1 MERPFQW
8 ISRIL
13 SLGLRYDQA
22 TAVGPAFQQEAWIR
36 KIMKEVKK
44 HTYSL
49 ETPLSDVTFIL
60 LDTETTG
67 FSPQRGDE
75 IFSLAA
81 LKTKNGEPLDLYC
94 SNFRPK
100 RRIPEHVEVLTGITN
115 DDVACAPLLEEEIHH
130 ILSFL
135 NHGILLG
142 YHIQHDVAFLNEFL
156 SRNYR
161 TVLQQTTIEMRKIME
176 CIYHDS
182 FPTLDDALSFYHLTP
197 IDRHTAKGDVMSL
210 FEMWKRVFIELQQL
224 QIDTLHDL
232 YALLS
237 QCS

>member
-8 ISRIL
+8 INRLL
-13 SLGLRYDQA
+13 SLGLRHDQA
-22 TAVGPAFQQEAWIR
+22 TAVGSAFQQEVWIR
-36 KIMKEVKK
+36 KTMREARK

-49 ETPLSDVTFIL
+49 DTPLSDVIFIL

-81 LKTKNGEPLDLYC
+81 LKTKKGEALDLYC
-94 SNFRPK
+94 SHFRPK
-100 RRIPEHVEVLTGITN
+100 RSIPEQVVILTGITN
-115 DDVACAPLLEEEIHH
+115 EDVADAPSLQQEMHR
-130 ILSFL
+130 ILPSL
-135 NHGILLG
+135 NRSILLG
-142 YHIQHDVAFLNEFL
+142 YHIQHDIAFLNEFL

-161 TVLQQTTIEMRKIME
+161 TSLQQTAIEMRRIME
-176 CIYHDS
+176 RIHHDT
-182 FPTLDDALSFYHLTP
+182 FPTLDDALSFYGLFP
-197 IDRHTAKGDVMSL
+197 VNRHTALGDVMSL
-210 FEMWKRVFIELQQL
+210 FEIWKRVFDELQQMK
-224 QIDTLHDL
+224 IDTLHDL

>member
-8 ISRIL
+8 INRVL

-36 KIMKEVKK
+36 KMMKEAKK

-67 FSPQRGDE
+67 FSPQGGDE

-81 LKTKNGEPLDLYC
+81 LKTKKGEAFDLYC
-94 SNFRPK
+94 SHFRPK
-100 RRIPEHVEVLTGITN
+100 RPIPEHVVALTGITN
-115 DDVACAPLLEEEIHH
+115 DDVVCAPSLEEEIHH

-135 NHGILLG
+135 NGSILIG

-161 TVLQQTTIEMRKIME
+161 IVLQQTAIEMRRIME
-176 CIYHDS
+176 CIYHHS
-182 FPTLDDALSFYHLTP
+182 FPTLDDALLFYHLSTV
-197 IDRHTAKGDVMSL
+197 DRHTAKGDVMSL
-210 FEMWKRVFIELQQL
+210 FEIWKRVFADLQRL
-224 QIDTLHDL
+224 KIDTLHDL

-237 QCS
+237 QRS